1 MANDHDPW
9 ANPNEKKGTNK
20 TKVLRRVL
28 GCWVGWF
35 PPSLLLLGWWL
46 PSFGGGLPGVMTHP
60 GRMMS
65 HQSANPI
72 LLLCTGVLLRCT
84 ELRAGLH

>member
-1 MANDHDPW
+1 
-9 ANPNEKKGTNK
+9 
-20 TKVLRRVL
+20 
-28 GCWVGWF
+28 
-35 PPSLLLLGWWL
+35 
-46 PSFGGGLPGVMTHP
+46 MTHP

-84 ELRAGLH
+84 ELKLDYTDCSLDVFTCNITKLDQRCVLMYDASKRKLRRDLA